1 MTYTKT
7 IEYVSI
13 DVTSTYATVVDGR
26 VRFCE
31 KTESCVLENFD
42 VPSSIAT
49 EDDLDLYLN
58 ELLNDSGCDITCIQ
72 IRCVKKFSEV

>member
-1 MTYTKT
+1 MTNTKT
-7 IEYVSI
+7 IEYASI
-13 DVTSTYATVVDGR
+13 DVTSTYATVVDGH

-31 KTESCVLENFD
+31 KTESCVLKNFD

-58 ELLNDSGCDITCIQ
+58 ELLNDSGCDIACLGN
-72 IRCVKKFSEV
+72 VYVADSSEV